1 MGGIRPQEWLDAIRR
16 LDEATALA
24 TVVSLDGSVFERS
37 GAPLLLKGEQEP
49 GLRLVDVAE
58 DDPLLSEGAGGPGRL
73 ELHVETV
80 SPKLRENLAALKDR
94 LMRGQGV
101 LIELDLSSGLRR
113 FDDDND
119 PVSHADLSAELDE
132 DRDGRKLIVPIRP
145 MGKALVFGAGLD
157 AAALCAHLRD
167 VGFLVWP
174 ADPRKQGWE
183 QVRAAARPDE
193 DTVIVVMTHSY
204 ALDLETLQGALASP
218 ACYVGLP
225 GPAKRTAR
233 LLSELSV
240 LGVRPRPGVLRS
252 PAGLDLDVKA
262 PREAA
267 LSIAAEIL
275 AVRGGLTRVRT
286 RSPRPLPHHAK
297 VPGLILAAGRGKR
310 FAGANKLTARLDD
323 RPVLRHVV
331 ENALASRLDPIIL
344 VLGCDAGAGLKAI
357 EGITDPRLRVVFNP
371 LWEGG
376 KASSIEVG
384 LREVPF
390 LAPGVVSLLGDMPRV
405 KPWLI
410 DRVLEEFELSGRLT
424 FPIFEGKKGYP
435 TAFPRALFDE
445 IRHLTG
451 DDTAMTAVREHWNEA
466 VKIGLEDSSTQADVD
481 TPADLELLKGE

>member
-16 LDEATALA
+16 LDEASALG
-24 TVVSLDGSVFERS
+24 TVVSLDGSVYERS
-37 GAPLLLKGEQEP
+37 GAPLLLRGPQDAGVIEI
-49 GLRLVDVAE
+49 DVAE
-58 DDPLLSEGAGGPGRL
+58 DDPLLSEGVGGAGRL
-73 ELHVETV
+73 QVHVEPV
-80 SPKLRENLAALKDR
+80 GERLRADLAALKDR
-94 LMRGQGV
+94 LLAGEGV
-101 LIELDLSSGLRR
+101 TLCLDLSTGVRQLLP
-113 FDDDND
+113 DDPLKN
-119 PVSHADLSAELDE
+119 ADLSAELDE
-132 DRDGRKLIVPIRP
+132 DREGRRLIVPIRP

-157 AAALCAHLRD
+157 AASLCAHLRD

-193 DTVIVVMTHSY
+193 DTVVVVMTHSY

-225 GPAKRTAR
+225 GPAKRTQR
-233 LLSELSV
+233 LLAELAV

-252 PAGLDLDVKA
+252 PAGLDLGA
-262 PREAA
+262 ETPREVA

-275 AVRGGLTRVRT
+275 SFRADARRAR
-286 RSPRPLPHHAK
+286 RPQPLPRHAK
-297 VPGLILAAGRGKR
+297 VPGLVLAAGRGRR
-310 FAGANKLTARLDD
+310 FTGGNKLAAALDG

-331 ENALASRLDPIIL
+331 ENALASRLDPVIV
-344 VLGCDAGAGLKAI
+344 VLGCQAEDGLRALAGL
-357 EGITDPRLRVVFNP
+357 TDPRLRVVFNP

-410 DRVLEEFELSGRLT
+410 DRVIEEFELSGRLT
-424 FPIFEGKKGYP
+424 FPVFEGRKGYP
-435 TAFPRALFDE
+435 TAFPRALFEE

-451 DDTAMTAVREHWNEA
+451 DDTAMAAVREHWNEA
-466 VKIGLEDSSTQADVD
+466 VKIQLQDGSTQADVD
-481 TPADLELLKGE
+481 TPADLDLLRELR